1 MAYLGK
7 TPSQA
12 TRKRYYKTASGSE
25 TSISGTMTVGG
36 TLTFTDGEFVD
47 VSVNGVALVAGTD
60 YNTTTANT
68 IGGLSALTA
77 NDQVEIVVYDTF
89 SVFGG
94 NVNGDFNVS
103 NGTLTAGTVD
113 INGGAVDGTAIGA
126 ASASTGA
133 FTTISAS
140 GNVDFNGDIDVDGTT
155 NLDVVDIDGAVD
167 MASTLQVDGSITSS
181 TGATITTADNTSQLT
196 LVSTD
201 ADATAGP
208 RLDLK
213 RDSGSPADSDSIGR
227 IRFLFDN
234 DGAEQIEGVRVDAQI
249 GDASDGT
256 EDVGF
261 EIQTMV
267 GGTLSSRMANL
278 VSETVFNEDSKDLD
292 FRVESNGDANLL
304 KVDAGND
311 VLGIGAASPSTTFR
325 TSIHGDGSSIV
336 GGTEYRNSSAGG
348 NTFTVGFVNAT
359 STSGKL
365 NVVGAGNLIISTNN
379 SEAARFD
386 SSGNF
391 LVGKTSSGSFDQGSA
406 ELNNT
411 GYLQLARDN
420 GANIFIDRQGSS
432 SPEGAM
438 ITLHKAGTEIG
449 RIGVKSD
456 RMFMG
461 SSTTGLAFE
470 GSQADSIYPISAS
483 GEGSLRD
490 NAIDLGFASARFDD
504 VHATNGTI
512 QTSDENEK
520 QNITSL
526 TSAEITAA
534 KAISK
539 LFKTYKWK
547 DKVTAKGDA
556 ARTHTGVIA
565 QEVQAAMSAAGLDA
579 TKYAFWCSD
588 TWTNEDG
595 NEQTRMGVRYPEL
608 MSFVLASIEDRITA
622 LENAQ

>member
-7 TPSQA
+7 PPSQA

>member
-1 MAYLGK
+1 MPYLGK

-12 TRKRYYKTASGSE
+12 TRQRYYLTASGGE
-25 TSISGTMTVGG
+25 TSISGTMITGG
-36 TLTFTDGEFVD
+36 TLTFNDGEFVD
-47 VSVNGVALVAGTD
+47 VKLNGVSLVAGTD
-60 YNTTTANT
+60 YNTNTANT
-68 IGGLSALTA
+68 IAGLSALSA

-89 SVFGG
+89 SVFSGDVDSNMSVGG
-94 NVNGDFNVS
+94 NLSVTGTA
-103 NGTLTAGTVD
+103 TLT
-113 INGGAVDGTAIGA
+113 
-126 ASASTGA
+126 
-133 FTTISAS
+133 
-140 GNVDFNGDIDVDGTT
+140 GNADFNGDLDVDGTT

-256 EDVGF
+256 EDVAF